1 MGVMMKQK
9 IKILTVIG
17 LMTVGMSACH
27 NTSKPS
33 NTDSVFSL
41 TGKKRQQIV
50 KQVRQRYYF
59 QQLSKTEQENYLTL
73 YDSLAQFREIISL
86 TPASKKSLIKTIDA
100 FVMDNPEFYWITSA
114 DYRFEFSDQT
124 VFVTFPVPEDAK
136 NVYQD
141 LQAIGNDIVA
151 NTPSKDRYE
160 QVKYFYEVI
169 IRDTDYNKKAFEAYQ
184 SGSQAQV
191 ASNQDIKSVFIDH
204 LSVCNGYAQ
213 AFQFLCQ
220 KAGIPVAYIRG
231 TGTSQQP
238 QQSFAHAWNAVQ
250 INNTYYGVDVTW
262 GDPVFDNHLSHQK
275 QGTIN
280 YSFLCLPDYLMALSH
295 QPSKDIAF
303 NTKERFENVW
313 TIPSCTDDSLL
324 YSKRHQSYISTFD
337 SDAIL
342 ASLENQLLNRQEQL
356 SLQFAHQDDYQ
367 QMVTDLTTN
376 QTGYH
381 NLFNQ
386 YWNNYT
392 GFTYGLLP
400 ETLSISFASRN

>member
-1 MGVMMKQK
+1 
-9 IKILTVIG
+9 
-17 LMTVGMSACH
+17 
-27 NTSKPS
+27 
-33 NTDSVFSL
+33 
-41 TGKKRQQIV
+41 
-50 KQVRQRYYF
+50 
-59 QQLSKTEQENYLTL
+59 
-73 YDSLAQFREIISL
+73 
-86 TPASKKSLIKTIDA
+86 
-100 FVMDNPEFYWITSA
+100 
-114 DYRFEFSDQT
+114 
-124 VFVTFPVPEDAK
+124 
-136 NVYQD
+136 
-141 LQAIGNDIVA
+141 
-151 NTPSKDRYE
+151 
-160 QVKYFYEVI
+160 
-169 IRDTDYNKKAFEAYQ
+169 
-184 SGSQAQV
+184 
-191 ASNQDIKSVFIDH
+191 
-204 LSVCNGYAQ
+204 
-213 AFQFLCQ
+213 FLCQ

-342 ASLENQLLNRQEQL
+342 ASLENQLLNRQEPL